1 MLPRVPKSISKS
13 RNWGEWNRESRL
25 RCRSIGGSH
34 PASRKRTAAPI
45 DARDAAAR
53 SVPNTALGG
62 LLANAAIGIQDQTRA
77 PIAICGQSVMAA
89 ATLVTQA
96 HANVR
101 LPTGQLR
108 PLSSF
113 FATVAVTGER
123 KTAADAEAIWPIRKR
138 EEVLRERYGP
148 ARQEY
153 ENAKEAWECARNHA
167 MKTGKGNA
175 AAIKA
180 ALAQLGPP
188 PDEPLL
194 PFLAVAEP
202 TIEGLVKVFAKGWP
216 SLGVFSDE
224 GGMFIGGHAMKE
236 DARLR
241 TATTLS
247 KLWDGNAIDRIRS
260 GEGAQV
266 LPGRRLAMHLMAQPN
281 VAALL
286 LGDGML
292 AEQGLLS
299 RILAT
304 APESVIGTRM
314 WRPASDESDR
324 AVRAYGK
331 RLLDILELPLPL
343 AAGKQNELAPREL
356 KLSAEAHQQWISFHD
371 HVEHDLKEDGPL
383 WSIRGLGNKIPEIVV
398 RLSGVLTLIENA
410 TAQEIAADALERGI
424 ALAEHYMAEA
434 LRLFEATQADAEL
447 VRAQALLRW
456 LLTQWEHAVVGLPDI
471 YRLGPNSVRDMKTAR
486 RLVGVLESHGHLS
499 RIEGGA
505 QVGENYR
512 REAWEIAGRKARE

>member
-1 MLPRVPKSISKS
+1 ML
-13 RNWGEWNRESRL
+13 
-25 RCRSIGGSH
+25 
-34 PASRKRTAAPI
+34 
-45 DARDAAAR
+45 
-53 SVPNTALGG
+53 
-62 LLANAAIGIQDQTRA
+62 LL
-77 PIAICGQSVMAA
+77 AICGQSVMAA

-96 HANVR
+96 QADVR

-108 PLSSF
+108 PLSNF

-138 EEVLRERYGP
+138 EEALRDQYGL
-148 ARQEY
+148 ARQEH
-153 ENAKEAWECARNHA
+153 ENAKDAWGCARNHA

-175 AAIKA
+175 AAIRA

-188 PDEPLL
+188 PNEPLL
-194 PFLAVAEP
+194 PFLAVTEP

-216 SLGVFSDE
+216 SLGLFADE

-247 KLWDGNAIDRIRS
+247 KLWDGIAIDRVRS
-260 GEGAQV
+260 GEGALV

-292 AEQGLLS
+292 AEQGLLA

-304 APESVIGTRM
+304 APESTIGTRM
-314 WRPASDESDR
+314 WRPASDESDK
-324 AVRAYGK
+324 AVRAYGR
-331 RLLDILELPLPL
+331 RLLNILELPLTL
-343 AAGKQNELAPREL
+343 VAGKQNELAPREL
-356 KLSAEAHQQWISFHD
+356 KLSAAAHQQWIAFHD
-371 HVEHDLKEDGPL
+371 HVEHDLREDGPL
-383 WSIRGLGNKIPEIVV
+383 WPIRGLANKIGEIVV
-398 RLSGVLTLIENA
+398 RLSGVLTLVENA
-410 TAQEIAADALERGI
+410 TAQEIAADVLQQGI

-447 VRAQALLRW
+447 VRAQGLSRW
-456 LLTQWEHAVVGLPDI
+456 LMSQWDHAVIGLPDI

-486 RLVGVLESHGHLS
+486 RLVAILESHGHLS

-512 REAWEIAGRKARE
+512 REAWEIAGRKARD

>member
-1 MLPRVPKSISKS
+1 
-13 RNWGEWNRESRL
+13 
-25 RCRSIGGSH
+25 
-34 PASRKRTAAPI
+34 
-45 DARDAAAR
+45 
-53 SVPNTALGG
+53 
-62 LLANAAIGIQDQTRA
+62 
-77 PIAICGQSVMAA
+77 
-89 ATLVTQA
+89 
-96 HANVR
+96 
-101 LPTGQLR
+101 
-108 PLSSF
+108 
-113 FATVAVTGER
+113 
-123 KTAADAEAIWPIRKR
+123 
-138 EEVLRERYGP
+138 
-148 ARQEY
+148 
-153 ENAKEAWECARNHA
+153 
-167 MKTGKGNA
+167 MKAGKGNA
-175 AAIKA
+175 TAIKTSL
-180 ALAQLGPP
+180 ALLGPP
-188 PDEPLL
+188 PNEPLL
-194 PFLAVAEP
+194 PFLAVTEP

-236 DARLR
+236 EARLR

-247 KLWDGNAIDRIRS
+247 KLWDGNPIDRVRS
-260 GEGAQV
+260 GESAQV

-304 APESVIGTRM
+304 APESAIGTRM

-324 AVRAYGK
+324 TVRMYGK
-331 RLLDILELPLPL
+331 RLLDILELPLTL
-343 AAGKQNELAPREL
+343 AVGKQNELAPREL
-356 KLSAEAHQQWISFHD
+356 KLSAGAHQQWIAFHN
-371 HVEHDLKEDGPL
+371 HVEHDLREDGPL
-383 WSIRGLGNKIPEIVV
+383 WPIRGLGNKIPEIVV
-398 RLSGVLTLIENA
+398 RLSGVLTLIGEAN
-410 TAQEIAADALERGI
+410 AQEISAEALEQSI

-447 VRAQALLRW
+447 VQAQALSRW
-456 LLTQWEHAVVGLPDI
+456 LLAQWEHAVVSLPDI

-512 REAWEIAGRKARE
+512 REAWQIAGRKARE

>member
-1 MLPRVPKSISKS
+1 MRAETRAALKALADDRGQRRQRKEENTNEQAESPRPLM
-13 RNWGEWNRESRL
+13 REM
-25 RCRSIGGSH
+25 
-34 PASRKRTAAPI
+34 PPPDPFPI
-45 DARDAAAR
+45 Q
-53 SVPNTALGG
+53 ALGG
-62 LLANAAIGIQDQTRA
+62 LLANAAIGIHDRTRA

-89 ATLVTQA
+89 ATLAVQG
-96 HANVR
+96 HANGR

-108 PLSSF
+108 PLSNF

-123 KTAADAEAIWPIRKR
+123 KTAADSEAIWPIRKR
-138 EEVLRERYGP
+138 EEVLREQYGP
-148 ARQEY
+148 ARQDY

-167 MKTGKGNA
+167 MKAGKGNA
-175 AAIKA
+175 AAIRA

-188 PDEPLL
+188 PNEPLL
-194 PFLAVAEP
+194 PFLAVTEP
-202 TIEGLVKVFAKGWP
+202 TIEGLIKVFAKGWP

-224 GGMFIGGHAMKE
+224 GGMFIGGHAMKD

-247 KLWDGNAIDRIRS
+247 KLWDGNPIDRVRS

-281 VAALL
+281 VAALF

-299 RILAT
+299 RVLVT
-304 APESVIGTRM
+304 APESAIGTRM
-314 WRPASDESDR
+314 WREASEESNKAIR
-324 AVRAYGK
+324 TYGAH
-331 RLLDILELPLPL
+331 LLRILELPLPL
-343 AAGKQNELAPREL
+343 VAGKQNELTPREL
-356 KLSAEAHQQWISFHD
+356 KLTGSAHQQWTAFHD
-371 HVEHDLKEDGPL
+371 HVERDLKDDGPL

-398 RLSGVLTLIENA
+398 RLSGALALIENA
-410 TAQEIAADALERGI
+410 NAREISAAALEQGI
-424 ALAEHYMAEA
+424 ALAEHYTAEA
-434 LRLFEATQADAEL
+434 LRLFEATQVDAEL
-447 VRAQALLRW
+447 VRAQGLCRW
-456 LLTQWEHAVVGLPDI
+456 LLSQWDHAVVGLPDI

-486 RLVGVLESHGHLS
+486 RLVGVLETHGHLS

-512 REAWEIAGRKARE
+512 REAWEIAGKEGA

>member
-1 MLPRVPKSISKS
+1 MAEIVDS
-13 RNWGEWNRESRL
+13 REILARIR
-25 RCRSIGGSH
+25 
-34 PASRKRTAAPI
+34 AKRTKQEPPRPLMREMPPP
-45 DARDAAAR
+45 DAFP
-53 SVPNTALGG
+53 VEALGG
-62 LLANAAIGIQDQTRA
+62 ILANGAIGIQDRTRA

-108 PLSSF
+108 PLSNF

-138 EEVLRERYGP
+138 EEALREQYSP
-148 ARQEY
+148 ARQEF
-153 ENAKEAWECARNHA
+153 ENGIKAWECARNHA
-167 MKTGKGNA
+167 MKVGKGNA

-188 PDEPLL
+188 PNEPLL
-194 PFLAVAEP
+194 PFLAVTEP

-236 DARLR
+236 EARLR

-247 KLWDGNAIDRIRS
+247 KLWDGNPIDRVRS
-260 GEGAQV
+260 GESAQV

-299 RILAT
+299 RVLAT

-314 WRPASDESDR
+314 WRAASDESDR
-324 AVRAYGK
+324 AVKIYGK
-331 RLLDILELPLPL
+331 RLLDILELPLTL
-343 AAGKQNELAPREL
+343 VAGKQNELAPREL
-356 KLSAEAHQQWISFHD
+356 KLDAEAHQQWIAFHD

-383 WSIRGLGNKIPEIVV
+383 WAIRGLGNKIPEIVV
-398 RLSGVLTLIENA
+398 RLSGVLTLVENA
-410 TAQEIAADALERGI
+410 TAQEIAADALEQGI

-434 LRLFEATQADAEL
+434 MRLFEATQADAEL
-447 VRAQALLRW
+447 VQAQALARW
-456 LLTQWEHAVVGLPDI
+456 LMTQWDHLVVGLPDI
-471 YRLGPNSVRDMKTAR
+471 YRLGPNSVRDMRTAR
-486 RLVGVLESHGHLS
+486 RLVGILESHGHLS

-505 QVGENYR
+505 EVGENFR
-512 REAWEIAGRKARE
+512 REAWEIAGRKVHE

>member
-1 MLPRVPKSISKS
+1 MDNAEKIV
-13 RNWGEWNRESRL
+13 
-25 RCRSIGGSH
+25 
-34 PASRKRTAAPI
+34 
-45 DARDAAAR
+45 DAAIRRLGPGAKGTIGTQPKAEAPR
-53 SVPNTALGG
+53 PLMREMPPPDPFPVEALGSV
-62 LLANAAIGIQDQTRA
+62 LADAAIGIQDRTRA

-89 ATLVTQA
+89 ATLVTQG
-96 HANVR
+96 HADVR

-108 PLSSF
+108 PISNF

-123 KTAADAEAIWPIRKR
+123 KTAADAEATWPIRKR
-138 EEVLRERYGP
+138 EEVLRGQYDP
-148 ARQEY
+148 ARQDY
-153 ENAKEAWECARNHA
+153 ENAKEAWECARKHA
-167 MKTGKGNA
+167 MKVGKGNA
-175 AAIKA
+175 GAIRA
-180 ALAQLGPP
+180 ALTQLGPP
-188 PDEPLL
+188 PNEPLL
-194 PFLAVAEP
+194 PFLAVTEP

-224 GGMFIGGHAMKE
+224 GGMFIGGYAMKE

-247 KLWDGNAIDRIRS
+247 KLWDGNTIDRIRS

-299 RILAT
+299 RILPT
-304 APESVIGTRM
+304 APESAIGTRT
-314 WRPASDESDR
+314 WRTASDDSDR

-331 RLLDILELPLPL
+331 RLLDILELPPPL
-343 AAGKQNELAPREL
+343 AVGKQNELAPREV
-356 KLSAEAHQQWISFHD
+356 KLTVEAYEQWIGFHD
-371 HVEHDLKEDGPL
+371 HIEHDLKEDRPL
-383 WSIRGLGNKIPEIVV
+383 WPIRGLGNKIPEIVV
-398 RLSGVLTLIENA
+398 RLSGVLALVENA
-410 TAQEIAADALERGI
+410 TAQEIAADVLERGI
-424 ALAEHYMAEA
+424 ALAEHYIAEA

-447 VRAQALLRW
+447 VQAQTLLHW
-456 LLTQWEHAVVGLPDI
+456 LTTQWEQAVVGLPDI

-486 RLVGVLESHGHLS
+486 RLVGILESHGHLS

-512 REAWEIAGRKARE
+512 REAWEIAGRHARD

>member
-1 MLPRVPKSISKS
+1 VSPKDYVAEALAEVIPLAGKEPPRPLM
-13 RNWGEWNRESRL
+13 REM
-25 RCRSIGGSH
+25 
-34 PASRKRTAAPI
+34 PPP
-45 DARDAAAR
+45 DPFP
-53 SVPNTALGG
+53 VEALGG
-62 LLANAAIGIQDQTRA
+62 ILANGAIGIQDRTRA

-108 PLSSF
+108 PLSNF

-236 DARLR
+236 EARLR

-247 KLWDGNAIDRIRS
+247 KLWDGNPIDRVRS
-260 GEGAQV
+260 GESAQV

-299 RILAT
+299 RVLAT

-314 WRPASDESDR
+314 WRAASDESDR
-324 AVRAYGK
+324 AVKIYGK
-331 RLLDILELPLPL
+331 RLLDILELPLTL
-343 AAGKQNELAPREL
+343 VAGKQNELAPREL
-356 KLSAEAHQQWISFHD
+356 KLDAEAHQQWIAFHD

-383 WSIRGLGNKIPEIVV
+383 WAIRGLGNKIPEIVV
-398 RLSGVLTLIENA
+398 RLSGVLTLVENA
-410 TAQEIAADALERGI
+410 TAQEIAADALEQGI

-434 LRLFEATQADAEL
+434 MRLFEATQADAEL
-447 VRAQALLRW
+447 VQAQALARW
-456 LLTQWEHAVVGLPDI
+456 LMTQWDHLVVGLPDI
-471 YRLGPNSVRDMKTAR
+471 YRLGPNSVRDMRTAR
-486 RLVGVLESHGHLS
+486 RLVGILESHGHLS

-505 QVGENYR
+505 EVGENFR
-512 REAWEIAGRKARE
+512 REAWEIAGRKVHE

>member
-1 MLPRVPKSISKS
+1 MSPKDYVAEALAEIIPLAGKAEEPPRPLM
-13 RNWGEWNRESRL
+13 REM
-25 RCRSIGGSH
+25 
-34 PASRKRTAAPI
+34 PPPDPFPI
-45 DARDAAAR
+45 DA
-53 SVPNTALGG
+53 LGG
-62 LLANAAIGIQDQTRA
+62 TLANAAAGIQDRTRA

-96 HANVR
+96 HADVR

-138 EEVLRERYGP
+138 EETLRERYGP

-153 ENAKEAWECARNHA
+153 ENAKEAWEWARNHA

-175 AAIKA
+175 AAINT

-188 PDEPLL
+188 PTEPLL
-194 PFLAVAEP
+194 PFLAVTEP

-216 SLGVFSDE
+216 SLGLFADE

-247 KLWDGNAIDRIRS
+247 KLWDGIAIDRVRS
-260 GEGAQV
+260 GESALV

-292 AEQGLLS
+292 AEQGLLA

-304 APESVIGTRM
+304 APESAIGTRM

-324 AVRAYGK
+324 AVRGYGK
-331 RLLDILELPLPL
+331 RLLDILELPLTL
-343 AAGKQNELAPREL
+343 AVGKQNELAPREL
-356 KLSAEAHQQWISFHD
+356 KLSAEAQQQWIAFHD
-371 HVEHDLKEDGPL
+371 HVERDLREDGPL
-383 WSIRGLGNKIPEIVV
+383 WPIRGLGNKIPEIVV

-410 TAQEIAADALERGI
+410 TAHEIAADVLEQGI

-456 LLTQWEHAVVGLPDI
+456 LMTQWDHPVVGLPDI

-486 RLVGVLESHGHLS
+486 RLVGILESHGHLS

>member
-1 MLPRVPKSISKS
+1 MSA
-13 RNWGEWNRESRL
+13 ETESTDAAVEKIIALARD
-25 RCRSIGGSH
+25 R
-34 PASRKRTAAPI
+34 RKRKAESAEPPRPLMREMPPADPFPI
-45 DARDAAAR
+45 Q
-53 SVPNTALGG
+53 ALGG
-62 LLANAAIGIQDQTRA
+62 VLANAAIGIQDRTRA

-108 PLSSF
+108 PLSNF

-123 KTAADAEAIWPIRKR
+123 KTAADTEAIWPIRKR
-138 EEVLRERYGP
+138 EEALRERYGP

-167 MKTGKGNA
+167 MKVGKGNA

-188 PDEPLL
+188 PNEPLL
-194 PFLAVAEP
+194 PFLAVTEP

-247 KLWDGNAIDRIRS
+247 KLWDGNAIDRVRS

-281 VAALL
+281 VAALF

-304 APESVIGTRM
+304 APESAIGTRM

-324 AVRAYGK
+324 AVRAYEK
-331 RLLDILELPLPL
+331 RLLDILELPLTL
-343 AAGKQNELAPREL
+343 AVGKQNELMPREL
-356 KLSAEAHQQWISFHD
+356 KLSAGAHQQWIAFHN
-371 HVEHDLKEDGPL
+371 HVEHDLREHGPL
-383 WSIRGLGNKIPEIVV
+383 WPIRGLGNKIPEIVV
-398 RLSGVLTLIENA
+398 RLSGVLTLIEDAN
-410 TAQEIAADALERGI
+410 AQEISADALEQGI
-424 ALAEHYMAEA
+424 AFAEHYMAEA

-447 VRAQALLRW
+447 VQAQALSRW